1 MIPASTKT
9 VHADHRRGGRTAA
22 VAGRLGWTERLVAP
36 DRRALPGGAI
46 AVCVGSAP
54 ERWAISYPDAT
65 LVVDLGGTHE
75 LAVRAR
81 RWQVVLE
88 GDALRFGNRCL
99 REGYDAYTELPPL
112 APFDTP
118 GIEVVSSV
126 HDDRWTTA
134 VLRMPPRS
142 APVLALRGWFG
153 DELDGDVWGLDLP
166 GLGSAAITDDDHVA
180 VAMLDRTLRVV
191 CGERRRWAPAEL
203 AVATLPHEPFAVT
216 AHDDGFTVLCAVEDR
231 PPDAATRHARLFGG
245 LVHDG
250 RATWHTHVR
259 RFSRA
264 GALVWSADVPFAAVQ
279 PAIDLGDGRV
289 AIVGRGVAVVDAGRV
304 QWLRHARR
312 IGYAAAW
319 CDGSLAL
326 ALAGSVL
333 QLDGLGATVQQ
344 LALPEG
350 AEATA
355 PPAIAADGT
364 LLLACTTGV
373 MLAR

>member
-22 VAGRLGWTERLVAP
+22 LAGRLGWTERLVAP

-46 AVCVGSAP
+46 AVCVGAAP

-75 LAVRAR
+75 LAVRGR

-99 REGYDAYTELPPL
+99 REGHVAYTELPPF

-118 GIEVVSSV
+118 GFEVVSSM
-126 HDDRWTTA
+126 HDDRWTT
-134 VLRMPPRS
+134 VVQSLPPRGGP
-142 APVLALRGWFG
+142 ALAVRGSFG
-153 DELDGDVWGLDLP
+153 HDLDGDVWGLDLP

-180 VAMLDRTLRVV
+180 VVMLDRTLRVV
-191 CGERRRWAPAEL
+191 CGEWPRWEPAEL

-216 AHDDGFTVLCAVEDR
+216 AHDDGFTVLCAIEER
-231 PPDAATRHARLFGG
+231 PPDPATRHARLFGG
-245 LVHDG
+245 SVQDQ

-259 RFSRA
+259 RFSRT
-264 GALVWSADVPFAAVQ
+264 GALVWSTQVPFAAMQ

-289 AIVGRGVAVVDAGRV
+289 AIVGRGVAVVGDGRV
-304 QWLRHARR
+304 QWHRHATR
-312 IGYAAAW
+312 IGHAAAW

-326 ALAGSVL
+326 TLGGSVL
-333 QLDGLGATVQQ
+333 QLDGRGATLWQ
-344 LALPEG
+344 LALPAG
-350 AEATA
+350 AEVTA

-373 MLAR
+373 LLAR